1 MLPPFS
7 LAHRVLAK
15 VNKDKTEAVIVVP
28 DWSAQYWYPQ
38 LMQMADHEPLY
49 FWPFSKKSDSSTQT
63 LREPSITSKIEANG
77 NQSNTVIILEA
88 SLRQPVHCK
97 YIKYWLAFSK
107 PVGKI
112 ELTHVLDFLSAM
124 FDKNMLIQS
133 LIV

>member
-77 NQSNTVIILEA
+77 SQSNATTVIILEA
-88 SLRQPVHCK
+88 SLRQPIHCK
-97 YIKYWLAFSK
+97 YIKHWLAFSK
-107 PVGKI
+107 PMGKI
-112 ELTHVLDFLSAM
+112 ELTRVRFS
-124 FDKNMLIQS
+124 KCY
-133 LIV
+133 V